1 MIAAAT
7 TTATVSSRSR
17 SEERRAKG
25 VELKSNTCRNSSLYH
40 TIRYS
45 TRTNGAAAGNRPV
58 PRLWQGVTLT
68 SPQTPNRF
76 SPLNGKKREY
86 KYLGGK
92 GGLGAFLYISTID
105 MIHSIHA

>member
-25 VELKSNTCRNSSLYH
+25 VELKSNRNSSLHH